1 LKLADILEAVKRY
14 LRLAIRILWNGL
26 RAISSG
32 VARVIR
38 WWWNTFLTNPLAG
51 LVVLLFALTFGT
63 LGLAWVVRLADPQHA
78 IVVSPFELPAGP
90 SASLGVTGRA
100 IAQGLTDDL
109 QAIARE
115 GGSVARTG
123 LGGSAGGGETSE
135 IRIPPRDVSTV
146 GVKVAWFSFS
156 TDGILAGW
164 YQFRRRVRRI
174 SGEAIMESD
183 GLTLRARAGQIGPWE
198 SGKHSASKPGLDSA
212 TFELASRSLSRL
224 YPEMIGN
231 YYWGQNE
238 FEKATEVYR
247 AWLDREP
254 SRVEPRFYLAVSL
267 QLSGQ
272 PREAIVQYNKALEI
286 DTTVSLLLNVGS
298 AHLNVGEYAEAD
310 LAFERALA
318 HGPDEIEADLILQN
332 ADDLERLRR
341 GVAERAQ
348 AFARDTASAATSA
361 DSQP

>member
-1 LKLADILEAVKRY
+1 MTKYVGHAV
-14 LRLAIRILWNGL
+14 RLVWAGL
-26 RAISSG
+26 RALLRAAAS
-32 VARVIR
+32 VVK

-51 LVVLLFALTFGT
+51 LVVLLFVLTFGT
-63 LGLAWVVRLADPQHA
+63 LGLAWAVWLADPQHA

-123 LGGSAGGGETSE
+123 LGGSAGGGGTSE
-135 IRIPPRDVSTV
+135 IRIPPHDLSTV

-156 TDGILAGW
+156 TEGILAGW
-164 YQFRRRVRRI
+164 YQFRRRIQRI
-174 SGEAIMESD
+174 TGEAIMETD

-198 SGKHSASKPGLDSA
+198 TGKHSASKTGLDSA
-212 TFELASRSLSRL
+212 TFELASKSLSRL

-231 YYWGQNE
+231 YYWGLGE
-238 FEKATEVYR
+238 FEKATAVYR
-247 AWLDREP
+247 AWRDREP
-254 SRVEPRFYLAVSL
+254 SRVEPRFHLAVSL
-267 QLSGQ
+267 QLDRQ
-272 PREAIVQYNKALEI
+272 PREAIVEYNKALEI

-298 AHLNVGEYAEAD
+298 AYTNVGEYAKAD

-318 HGPDEIEADLILQN
+318 RGPDEIEADLILQN

-341 GVAERAQ
+341 GTAERAQ
-348 AFARDTASAATSA
+348 AFARDTTSAAASG
-361 DSQP
+361 DPQL